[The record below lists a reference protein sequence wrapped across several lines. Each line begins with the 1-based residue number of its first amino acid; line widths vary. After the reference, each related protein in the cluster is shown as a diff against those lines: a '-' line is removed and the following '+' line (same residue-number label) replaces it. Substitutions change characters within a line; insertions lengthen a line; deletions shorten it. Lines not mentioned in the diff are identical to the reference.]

1 MDPACEGLGTSL
13 AEICIGRSNF
23 ERRSPRNPDVTLPD
37 RPVSMLMKP
46 LCQRTIIPV
55 IALLSLVSSSRAE
68 EASEITHKER
78 MDAAVALNYCRAAF
92 HRIRKSPTKDVLVQE
107 QEKILNNLNLSGIED
122 PEVIRLYTSV
132 LDEIGSIEIADRE
145 RVILK
150 DQYRRTVAQKV
161 TWNVLAFGSQIA
173 TAQVGNAIK
182 TGADSWWDYRR
193 TTLDRDRDLLKVD
206 REEMT
211 GVVRK
216 SSEFLDTFWKLTQSK
231 EIPDRWLVRGTDLDR
246 LERARSEQNPEVRL
260 RVLRRMQP
268 FMEAYPPYW
277 YYLARTYQAL
287 GQWASASETYRKL
300 AELGGGHFRRDEMLA
315 TGLANRA
322 AIEDYLGSDTAVA
335 IAEEAM
341 HYSTDVW
348 EANLLCAR
356 VLERNHQIDAAE
368 DAILCNLDIG
378 LETQNSRVFQ
388 LALYYHSDQRG
399 KLAKVLDD
407 RQIVAELPMSALIR
421 CAALLGEDD
430 TPDHVTQLVAQSIQ
444 GQARMT
450 FGADDFMLTVAP
462 SWQLD
467 IAEMKLIS
475 NGESISQAE
484 VKYGPQVH
492 QIRFP
497 APRDWGTPLAPDG
510 TQDLALELT
519 YPDDTTIRV
528 KFNGAVTG
536 NEHRAT
542 AFATGTQAMQ
552 VSGIEVEDT
561 RMTMHTA
568 AYGPSDEE
576 TSIATDEA
584 E

>member
-1 MDPACEGLGTSL
+1 MKPFRQRTILTVVALFCLAPMSL
-13 AEICIGRSNF
+13 AE
-23 ERRSPRNPDVTLPD
+23 ET
-37 RPVSMLMKP
+37 
-46 LCQRTIIPV
+46 
-55 IALLSLVSSSRAE
+55 
-68 EASEITHKER
+68 SEIPEKER
-78 MDAAVALNYCRAAF
+78 LEAAVALNYCRAAF

-145 RVILK
+145 RVILR
-150 DQYRRTVAQKV
+150 DQYRRTVAQKM
-161 TWNVLAFGSQIA
+161 TWNILAFGSQVA

-246 LERARSEQNPEVRL
+246 LERARNEPDPEVRL
-260 RVLRRMQP
+260 RVLRRMEP

-277 YYLARTYQAL
+277 YYLARTQQAL

-300 AELGGGHFRRDEMLA
+300 AELGSGHFRRDDMLA

-335 IAEEAM
+335 IAEEALR
-341 HYSTDVW
+341 YSTDVW

-356 VLERNHQIDAAE
+356 VLERNHHIDEAE

-399 KLAKVLDD
+399 KLAKVLED
-407 RQIVAELPMSALIR
+407 RQVVAELPMSTLIR
-421 CAALLGEDD
+421 CAALLGDED
-430 TPDHVTQLVAQSIQ
+430 TPAHVTQLVAHSIQ

-450 FGADDFMLTVAP
+450 FGADDFMLTASP
-462 SWQLD
+462 AWQLNL
-467 IAEMKLIS
+467 AEAKLVS
-475 NGESISQAE
+475 NGQTIAQAD
-484 VKYGPQVH
+484 VKYGPQAH

-510 TQDLALELT
+510 TNDLELEIT
-519 YPDDTTIRV
+519 YPDETMIRV
-528 KFNGAVTG
+528 KFDGTVAAND
-536 NEHRAT
+536 HRAT
-542 AFATGTQAMQ
+542 AFATGTQSMQ

-561 RMTMHTA
+561 RLTMHTA
-568 AYGPSDEE
+568 AYRPSD
-576 TSIATDEA
+576 DEA
-584 E
+584 SVATEEAE